1 MNPVR
6 KRRLIVTLLILGAV
20 AVATGLSVFALQRN
34 MTYLYSPTEVD
45 AGKAPNGHAFRL
57 GGIVKEGSVH
67 RVPGTLTTDFV
78 ITDRFQDIPVTYTG
92 ILPDLFRVGQSTI
105 TTGTMENGTFVA
117 TKVLAK
123 HDATYMPPQVAQ
135 AIAKAR
141 EEHRIP
147 KAGTGG
153 EGLEAGAQKPNAS
166 VQHPAAPNP
175 QPRTPFQP

>member
-6 KRRLIVTLLILGAV
+6 KRRLVISLLILGAV
-20 AVATGLSVFALQRN
+20 AIATVLVVFALQRN
-34 MTYLYSPTEVD
+34 ITYLYSPTEVD
-45 AGKAPNGHAFRL
+45 SGKAPSNGQFRL

-67 RVPGTLTTDFV
+67 HVPGSLTTDFV

-105 TTGTMENGTFVA
+105 TTGKMEHGTFVA

-135 AIAKAR
+135 AIAKAK

-147 KAGTGG
+147 KAGTRDP
-153 EGLEAGAQKPNAS
+153 GLGTRGNS
-166 VQHPAAPNP
+166 
-175 QPRTPFQP
+175 TD